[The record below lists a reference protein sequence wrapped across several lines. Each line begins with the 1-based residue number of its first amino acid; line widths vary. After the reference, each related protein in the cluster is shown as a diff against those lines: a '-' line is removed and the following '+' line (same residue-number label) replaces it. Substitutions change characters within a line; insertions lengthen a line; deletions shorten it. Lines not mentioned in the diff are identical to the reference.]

1 MLPRPRI
8 HFGPPVAP
16 ESGSFQCAP
25 DPNRTAVDCTM
36 RQLSLRGTGS
46 AKLALLYAVQ
56 EYIGA
61 IAQLQ
66 RDQHQRAHN
75 QAEID
80 FAAFHG
86 CVSARCKHRVVQ
98 ATYITVGQV
107 RVQGFL
113 GRVLE
118 RPIRVRCCRA
128 AGMEPNNGA
137 CIRICIRIYTVSATA
152 TAKHGVRGMSKRSQ
166 ASDALRTQ
174 RKSDTELALSAVL
187 QGYLR
192 NSSTFAMR
200 ARKPTHSSP
209 SEPPPS

>member
-8 HFGPPVAP
+8 HFWQPVAP

-25 DPNRTAVDCTM
+25 DRPKTVTAPMLWPSLSRTVQSQPLC
-36 RQLSLRGTGS
+36 RV
-46 AKLALLYAVQ
+46 VQ

-61 IAQLQ
+61 IAHLQ

-86 CVSARCKHRVVQ
+86 CVNARCKHRVVQ

-107 RVQGFL
+107 TPCL
-113 GRVLE
+113 EALSRVLE
-118 RPIRVRCCRA
+118 RPIRVRCCSA

-137 CIRICIRIYTVSATA
+137 CIRICIYTV
-152 TAKHGVRGMSKRSQ
+152 GVSNRHSQ
-166 ASDALRTQ
+166 AWCLRYEQTQ
-174 RKSDTELALSAVL
+174 PSARCSEDTT
-187 QGYLR
+187 QKRY
-192 NSSTFAMR
+192 
-200 ARKPTHSSP
+200 
-209 SEPPPS
+209 